1 MKAWLFGSFARGE
14 ETSDSDVDILVEYDK
29 NARISLLTISHMMG
43 ELEKSTGRRIDLIED
58 GCLLPFAIESANRDK
73 KLIYE
78 RREEVRDVE
87 RLNHML
93 EAINVLINYKNH
105 HTLEDAKSDPVV
117 YFGLVKH
124 VEIIGEAVY
133 KLTHEFRD
141 NHPVLNWA
149 DIERMRHVLVH
160 GYYKIRPAQLWE
172 TIVTDIPGIKPII
185 EQLILQEKSE

>member
-1 MKAWLFGSFARGE
+1 M
-14 ETSDSDVDILVEYDK
+14 
-29 NARISLLTISHMMG
+29 
-43 ELEKSTGRRIDLIED
+43 
-58 GCLLPFAIESANRDK
+58 
-73 KLIYE
+73 
-78 RREEVRDVE
+78 REEVRDVE

-93 EAINVLINYKNH
+93 EAINVLINYKEH
-105 HTLEDAKSDPVV
+105 HTLEEAKSDPVG

-141 NHPVLNWA
+141 AHPVLNWA

-160 GYYKIRPAQLWE
+160 GYYKIRPNQLWE
-172 TIVTDIPGIKPII
+172 TIISDIPEIKPII